1 MAMAARKGQRLRGDI
16 QKNYMTP
23 DPIYVNLGCGN
34 RYHKDWLNLDS
45 SVADPALVKH
55 ADLRHGIPLA
65 SESCNVVYHS
75 HFIEHLTKTQ
85 ALSFTKECYR
95 VLKPNGIIRVATP
108 NLEEIVKQYLH
119 YLQLAAE
126 GDKLAEAT
134 YDWMVIEMYDQCVRN
149 RGGGEMM
156 KYLAQPIL
164 QNEQFLKE
172 RIGPTMLNM
181 LRNYHS
187 SIDKQKSEA
196 QTLSLS
202 SLKINFLNKWKAL
215 KYKASMLVPG
225 ALNRKIG
232 RFRLSGETHQWMY
245 DRFSLSR
252 LLLQC
257 SFVSSTVCQAD
268 QGAIP
273 DWKSYNLD
281 TEVDGTVYKPDSFF
295 MEARKH

>member
-1 MAMAARKGQRLRGDI
+1 MINNPL
-16 QKNYMTP
+16 
-23 DPIYVNLGCGN
+23 YVNLGCGN

-45 SVADPALVKH
+45 SAADPVLVKR

-65 SESCNVVYHS
+65 DESCDVVYHS
-75 HFIEHLTKTQ
+75 HFLEHLTKIQ
-85 ALSFTKECYR
+85 ASSFTRECHR

-126 GDKLAEAT
+126 GDKLAEAN

-181 LRNYHS
+181 LRNYHGFY
-187 SIDKQKSEA
+187 KSGSGDRA
-196 QTLSLS
+196 IPVN
-202 SLKINFLNKWKAL
+202 SLKIKLLNKWKAL
-215 KYKASMLVPG
+215 KYKTSMLIPG

-232 RFRLSGETHQWMY
+232 KFRLSGETHQWMH

-252 LLLQC
+252 LLLQ
-257 SFVSSTVCQAD
+257 SGFTSPTACQAY
-268 QGAIP
+268 QSAIP
-273 DWKSYNLD
+273 DWKTYNLD
-281 TEVDGTVYKPDSFF
+281 TEVDGTIYKPDSFF
-295 MEARKH
+295 MEARKP